1 MSRAFVNEDNVGQ
14 AGAEL
19 AERPISPHP
28 NYVTPTGALELQTW
42 EEDLAAKLDELK
54 KSPDDTFTKEKIAE
68 VERDLRYVR
77 ARLESVILVDPATQ
91 NHDTV
96 LFGAMVEV
104 EDDEGERHSF
114 HIVGEDESDAQLN
127 KVSWISPLAK
137 ALIGHK
143 VGDTVVWQRPAGNM
157 NLEILD
163 IRYES

>member
-19 AERPISPHP
+19 AERPVSPHP

-42 EEDLAAKLDELK
+42 EEDLVARLDELK
-54 KSPDDTFTKEKIAE
+54 KSSDDTFTKEKITE

-77 ARLESVILVDPATQ
+77 AKLESVILVDPATQ
-91 NHDTV
+91 GHDTV
-96 LFGAMVEV
+96 LFGATVEV
-104 EDDEGERHSF
+104 EDDEGKRHSF
-114 HIVGEDESDAQLN
+114 HIVGEDEADAQLN

-143 VGDTVVWQRPAGNM
+143 VSDTVVWQRPAGNM

-163 IRYES
+163 IHYES